1 MSASVSAATAAP
13 EPRLVRLVGALAEV
27 APLGDAALY
36 ELVRVGDRGLLGE
49 VIRLDGDRATVQV
62 FEETTGLRLGE
73 PVTRTG
79 RPLAIQLGPGLL
91 GSVLDGVGR
100 PLERLAVAGGS
111 FIEGGVRASTLD
123 EDRVWEVEP
132 AREPGE
138 RIAGGDVLARL
149 SREDGPA
156 RVVLVP
162 PGRSGRI
169 AEISGG
175 GRHVGEV
182 VARLEDG
189 TELGL
194 SHSWSVR
201 RPRPV
206 AERLAGDRPFLTG
219 QRVLDFL
226 FPVAEGGT
234 VAVPGG
240 FGTGKTVIEQTLARY
255 AEADVVV
262 YVGCGERGNEMAEVL
277 EEFPRLEDPH
287 TGGSIMNRTV
297 LIVNTSN
304 MPVAARESSIY
315 LGMTVAEY
323 FRDQGLR
330 VALMADSLSRW
341 AEALREIGS
350 RLQEMPGEE
359 GYPTYLGNRLG
370 HLYERAGRV
379 RCLGAPDREG
389 AITFVSAVSPPGG
402 DFSEPVTQAS
412 LRVAG
417 ALWAL
422 DPDLAHQRHFPAVD
436 WESSY
441 SLYAADL
448 ESHFVERVGPEWPRL
463 RDEIAGLLQKD
474 RELREIAALVGPES
488 LEDADRV
495 RLEIARLVRNLLLAQ
510 NAFDPVDAFSG
521 PELILSLAELLVTA
535 RDRALEA
542 LDRGGSPEDID
553 FDEIRRVIDRVRAP
567 AAEEMEEMEEMEERA
582 RAAADVLDRI
592 GGEG

>member
-1 MSASVSAATAAP
+1 MNASPPTTSTAEA
-13 EPRLVRLVGALAEV
+13 PRLVRLVGALAEV
-27 APLGDAALY
+27 APLSDAALY
-36 ELVRVGDRGLLGE
+36 ELVRVGEQGLLGE
-49 VIRLDGDRATVQV
+49 VIRLDEDRATVQV

-73 PVTRTG
+73 PVTRSG
-79 RPLAIQLGPGLL
+79 RPLAIELGPGLL

-100 PLERLAVAGGS
+100 PLERLAEEGGN
-111 FIEGGVRASTLD
+111 FIEGGTRAPTLD
-123 EDRVWEVEP
+123 EGREWDVEPLRRVGDRVT
-132 AREPGE
+132 
-138 RIAGGDVLARL
+138 GGDVLARL
-149 SREDGPA
+149 TDEEGPSRTI
-156 RVVLVP
+156 LVP
-162 PGRSGRI
+162 PGHSGRLDDI
-169 AEISGG
+169 TGG
-175 GRHVGEV
+175 VRRVGETL
-182 VARLEDG
+182 ARLEDG

-194 SHSWSVR
+194 SHSWPVR

-206 AERLAGDRPFLTG
+206 ARRLAGDRPFLTG

-255 AEADVVV
+255 ADADVVV

-277 EEFPRLEDPH
+277 REFPELEDPH
-287 TGGSIMNRTV
+287 TGGSIMDRTV
-297 LIVNTSN
+297 LVVNTSN

-370 HLYERAGRV
+370 NLYERAGRV
-379 RCLGAPDREG
+379 RCLGAPEREG
-389 AITFVSAVSPPGG
+389 AVTFVSAVSPPGG

-422 DPDLAHQRHFPAVD
+422 DPELAHQRHFPAVD

-448 ESHFVERVGPEWPRL
+448 EEHFVERVGPEWPRL
-463 RDEIAGLLQKD
+463 RDEIADLLQKD

-488 LEDADRV
+488 LEDPDRV

-510 NAFDPVDAFSG
+510 NAFDPLDAFSG
-521 PELILSLAELLVTA
+521 PELILRLADLLIRA
-535 RDRALEA
+535 RDRALDVLA
-542 LDRGGSPEDID
+542 DGRSPEDID
-553 FDEIRRVIDRVRAP
+553 FDEIRRVIDRVRAAP
-567 AAEEMEEMEEMEERA
+567 ADEREERREAAEEALEQ
-582 RAAADVLDRI
+582 I
-592 GGEG
+592 GGGS